1 MRAGESVTT
10 LSYRDRAGGGTVC
23 PSAESFREVLMS
35 VITPAVATATASPRQ
50 ALTTNLGMDPAA
62 LKHSVLRHLEYTLAE
77 LPRHVDSD
85 WEPYLALALA
95 VRDRLIQRWIR
106 TQDTYYEQDPKR
118 VYYLSLEYLMG
129 RTLGNSLIAMG
140 LRDSCAQALAEL
152 GYRLEDLR
160 EAEWDAGLGNG
171 GLGRLAACFLD
182 SLATLGYPCYG
193 YGLRYDYGIF
203 HQRIVD
209 GAQVEVPDGWL
220 RYGNPWEIAR
230 PGDRFRVQFYGRVHT
245 FTNERGRPSHRW
257 VETKDVLATP
267 FDTPIPGYGT
277 QTVNTLRLWGARAV
291 QEFDLDEFN
300 EGDYVGAI
308 ESRARSEN
316 ICRVLYPN
324 DNVFVG
330 RELRLA
336 QEYFFVAATLQDII
350 RRYKK
355 RYEMHDRPLGLRL
368 FDRFA
373 DKVAIQLNDTHPAL
387 AIPELMRLLVD
398 VEELPWDEAW
408 DITTRTFGYTNHT
421 VMPEALERWPV
432 SLLGNMLP
440 RHLEILYEINARF
453 LALVGERL
461 GRDDARARRLSLIV
475 EDGERRVRMA
485 HLAIVGSHAVNGVA
499 ALHTEIL
506 KTRVFPEFHRL
517 WPAKFSNKTNGVTQ
531 RRWLLGCNPELAEVI
546 SAAVGTGWVTDL
558 RHLEGL
564 IPLAG
569 DTAFGQ
575 RWREAKRQRKGELA
589 GVIERQYQRRGLPLH
604 VDPDSLFDV
613 QVKRIHEYKRQLLNV
628 LHVITLYNRI
638 KDGSAGDAVPRT
650 VIFGGKAAPG
660 YVMAKLV
667 IRLINAV
674 GSVVNGDR
682 DARDRLKVVF
692 LADYRVSLAEQI
704 VPAADLSEQIS
715 TAGTEASG
723 TSNMKLALNGA
734 LTIGTLDGAN
744 IEIRDAVGDDNV
756 FIFGLTAEEAMAHS
770 LRYDPW
776 EHYRSDANL
785 RRALDMIRA
794 GAFTPDTPELF
805 APIVRSLLEE
815 GDRYL
820 VLADYQSY
828 VACQDRVARAYRD
841 PIAWTRKSIMN
852 TARMGDF
859 SSDRTVRQYAEE
871 IWGVV
876 PVRVHEATDAAS

>member
-1 MRAGESVTT
+1 MN
-10 LSYRDRAGGGTVC
+10 
-23 PSAESFREVLMS
+23 P
-35 VITPAVATATASPRQ
+35 ITPVAAATAAPRQ
-50 ALTTNLGMDPAA
+50 ALPYDSLGMDAKSFKEGI
-62 LKHSVLRHLEYTLAE
+62 LGHLEYTLAE
-77 LPRHVDSD
+77 LPAHVDSE
-85 WEPYLALALA
+85 WEPYVALALA
-95 VRDRLIQRWIR
+95 VRDRMIQRWVR
-106 TQDTYYEQDPKR
+106 TQDAYYEQDVKR

-129 RTLGNSLIAMG
+129 RTLGNSLVNLG
-140 LRDSCAQALAEL
+140 LLAECVKALDDL
-152 GYRLEDLR
+152 GYDLEDLR

-182 SLATLGYPCYG
+182 SMATLGYPSYG

-230 PGDRFRVQFYGRVHT
+230 PGDRFRVKFYGRVHT
-245 FTNERGRPSHRW
+245 YTDAAGRLSHDW
-257 VETKDVLATP
+257 IETKDVLATP
-267 FDTPIPGYGT
+267 FDTPIPGYAT
-277 QTVNTLRLWGARAV
+277 ETVNTLRLWGARAV
-291 QEFDLDEFN
+291 EEFDLQDFN
-300 EGDYVGAI
+300 QGDYTGAI
-308 ESRARSEN
+308 EARAQSEN

-336 QEYFFVAATLQDII
+336 QEYFFVSATLQDII

-355 RYEMHDRPLGLRL
+355 RYEMHDRPLGLRT

-387 AIPELMRLLVD
+387 ALPELMRLLVD

-432 SLLGNMLP
+432 ALLGSMLP
-440 RHLEILYEINARF
+440 RHLEIIYEINARF
-453 LALVGERL
+453 LGLVRQRFALADETS
-461 GRDDARARRLSLIV
+461 RRLSLIE

-499 ALHTEIL
+499 RLHTDIL
-506 KTRVFPEFHRL
+506 KSRVFPEFHQV
-517 WPAKFSNKTNGVTQ
+517 WPSKFSNKTNGITQ
-531 RRWLLGCNPELAEVI
+531 RRWLLKCNPELSEVI
-546 SAAVGTGWVTDL
+546 SSAIGAGWVTDL
-558 RHLEGL
+558 HRLEAL
-564 IPLAG
+564 APLANDSG
-569 DTAFGQ
+569 FGEA
-575 RWREAKRQRKGELA
+575 WRGAKRRRKTELA
-589 GVIERQYQRRGLPLH
+589 EAIQRQYARRGQPLR

-628 LHVITLYNRI
+628 LHLVSLYNRM
-638 KDGSAGDAVPRT
+638 KDGATGHIIPRT

-660 YVMAKLV
+660 YHMAKLI

-674 GSVVNGDR
+674 GHIVNSDDDVNR
-682 DARDRLKVVF
+682 LLKVVF

-704 VPAADLSEQIS
+704 IPAAELSEQIS

-744 IEIRDAVGDDNV
+744 IEIRDAVGDENI
-756 FIFGLTAEEAMAHS
+756 FIFGLTADEAAIRISQH
-770 LRYDPW
+770 DAW
-776 EHYRSDANL
+776 E
-785 RRALDMIRA
+785 
-794 GAFTPDTPELF
+794 
-805 APIVRSLLEE
+805 
-815 GDRYL
+815 
-820 VLADYQSY
+820 
-828 VACQDRVARAYRD
+828 
-841 PIAWTRKSIMN
+841 
-852 TARMGDF
+852 
-859 SSDRTVRQYAEE
+859 
-871 IWGVV
+871 
-876 PVRVHEATDAAS
+876 